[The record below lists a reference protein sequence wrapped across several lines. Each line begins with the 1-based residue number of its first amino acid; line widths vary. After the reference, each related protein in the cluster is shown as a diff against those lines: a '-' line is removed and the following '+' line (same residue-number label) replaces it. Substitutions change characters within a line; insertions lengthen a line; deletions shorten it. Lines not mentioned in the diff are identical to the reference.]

1 MIGSAEDGSMPE
13 KAGFSLNK
21 KDNSGNSDGFFVVSR
36 GVWESSTSKPGLSS
50 QAYGKVE
57 KGHYLPHREGGQ
69 SSYPLQNFLCQ
80 GCGFSPELYLVCLP
94 PG

>member
-1 MIGSAEDGSMPE
+1 MPE

-57 KGHYLPHREGGQ
+57 KGHDLPHRERGQ
-69 SSYPLQNFLCQ
+69 SSYLLQYFSCHGCRFPL
-80 GCGFSPELYLVCLP
+80 ELYVVCLP